1 MKITVFAQIQAH
13 SGQSDALFRVLK
25 QLVRDT
31 HTEAGCIEYTLHN
44 ALDDANQFWV
54 YEVWQSQAALD
65 AHMASPHFNT
75 FLAASEAL
83 VKQVDIHKTYAC

>member
-1 MKITVFAQIQAH
+1 MKITVFAQVQAH

-25 QLVRDT
+25 QLVSDT
-31 HTEAGCIEYTLHN
+31 RTEAGCIEYTLHN

-75 FLAASEAL
+75 FLAASEGL
-83 VKQVDIHKTYAC
+83 VKQVNIHKTYAC